1 MLQDLLKRIANNEFQ
16 DTDLEKKFDE
26 IAIELLWH
34 TKLIAGSQEYFIR
47 EIEFYFS
54 SDHYKHMD
62 PYAHKHRRQLSLSQ
76 WYFHRYTSIDTYQNQ
91 KFKGVDIT
99 FGNSQYNNF
108 GGILI
113 RKIENK
119 TRITSGIG
127 NIVNLIIK
135 EIGAPKFEKLANDD
149 LSVFDKNSPL
159 RIESFITSNTNRSI
173 FKGPRIGLKAEKDQ
187 NDRFLKLNYN
197 YFNDIEY
204 KIVAQ

>member
-1 MLQDLLKRIANNEFQ
+1 MLQDLLKNIANNEYQ
-16 DTDLEKKFDE
+16 HADLEKKFDE
-26 IAIELLWH
+26 IAIELLRN
-34 TKLIAGSQEYFIR
+34 TKLIARSKEYFIR

-54 SDHYKHMD
+54 SDHYKHVD
-62 PYAHKHRRQLSLSQ
+62 PYAHKHMRQLSLSQ

-113 RKIENK
+113 RKIENE
-119 TRITSGIG
+119 TTTIRGIG

-135 EIGAPKFEKLANDD
+135 EIGAIKFEKLANEAI
-149 LSVFDKNSPL
+149 SIFDKSSPL
-159 RIESFITSNTNRSI
+159 RLESCNASNNKSI

-187 NDRFLKLNYN
+187 SGRFLKLNYN

-204 KIVAQ
+204 KIVAL